1 MIETQTNVG
10 VDNFDLSHNLLDSQQ
25 LESQDDWEELAKTD
39 SSTVETQTNVGVDNF
54 DLSQN
59 LLDSQQLAEGLSLFA
74 DFFQSQSPKR
84 DGESGEQMER
94 PSLSVYA
101 HLGAEQL
108 KKDIEEC
115 QNLELNT
122 TKKNDIEECLNLDVE
137 TEKNLNLDTANV
149 ELDSQPSDIR
159 LSQLVFLFSQ

>member
-1 MIETQTNVG
+1 LATIENQTNEG
-10 VDNFDLSHNLLDSQQ
+10 VDNI
-25 LESQDDWEELAKTD
+25 
-39 SSTVETQTNVGVDNF
+39 

-59 LLDSQQLAEGLSLFA
+59 ILNSQQLAEGLSLFA

-84 DGESGEQMER
+84 DGENGEQMER

-115 QNLELNT
+115 QNLELDT
-122 TKKNDIEECLNLDVE
+122 TKKNDVKECLNLDAD
-137 TEKNLNLDTANV
+137 TEKINDIEECQNLNLDTANV

-159 LSQLVFLFSQ
+159 LSQLVFLFSQRPSITLNSF

>member
-1 MIETQTNVG
+1 M
-10 VDNFDLSHNLLDSQQ
+10 
-25 LESQDDWEELAKTD
+25 
-39 SSTVETQTNVGVDNF
+39 
-54 DLSQN
+54 
-59 LLDSQQLAEGLSLFA
+59 FA

-84 DGESGEQMER
+84 DGESR
-94 PSLSVYA
+94 ASLSVYA

-137 TEKNLNLDTANV
+137 TEKKNYIEEYQNLNLDTANV